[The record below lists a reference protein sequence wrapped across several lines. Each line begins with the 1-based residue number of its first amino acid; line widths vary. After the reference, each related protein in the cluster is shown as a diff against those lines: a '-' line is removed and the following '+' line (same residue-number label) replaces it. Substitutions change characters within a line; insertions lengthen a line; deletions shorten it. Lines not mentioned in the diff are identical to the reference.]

1 MNIVLVD
8 HSLKTKKDIQKFKEK
23 GYSRYIYQK
32 ELDEACFQHDITYG
46 DFKTLTR
53 TTSFDKNWVIQST

>member
-1 MNIVLVD
+1 MLVD

-53 TTSFDKNWVIQST
+53 TTPFDKN